1 MVDGAILQDM
11 LQRIRKAAAER
22 RPLQIRAGGTKDFYG
37 NTPRGDLFDPRPWNG
52 IVSYE
57 PSELVVTVRAGTS
70 LHELETLLHDQQQM
84 LPFEPPHFG
93 AAATVGGCVASG
105 LAGPRRNTAG
115 YAYGGVRDAVLG
127 ATLLDGNARVLKF
140 GGTVLKNVAGYDVS
154 RLLVGSLGILGVILE
169 VSLKVLPRPE
179 REATLRLALSESAAA
194 LCLQDWLG
202 RALPISGSCWRRD
215 VLHVR
220 LSGATAAVEKAV
232 GVIGGESLGEVA
244 MQQFWQAQREQTDPW
259 FAGDLPLWRVSVSAT
274 APPLGIAGEQTLEWA
289 GAQRWLRTTEPAASI
304 RARALELDGHCT
316 LFRGGKM
323 SDGVFMPLGK
333 QAAAIHQRLKQDF
346 DPARVMNPGRMY
358 LDL

>member
-1 MVDGAILQDM
+1 MVDDAILQDM
-11 LQRIRKAAAER
+11 QQQVREAAAQR

-37 NTPRGDLFDPRPWNG
+37 NAPAGELFNPRPWQG

-70 LHELETLLHDQQQM
+70 LHELEAVLHEQQQM
-84 LPFEPPHFG
+84 LPFEPPRFG

-127 ATLLDGNARVLKF
+127 ATLLDGNARILKF

-169 VSLKVLPRPE
+169 VSLKVLPRPDG
-179 REATLRLALSESAAA
+179 EATMRLALSESAAA
-194 LCLQDWLG
+194 LRLQDWLG
-202 RALPISGSCWRRD
+202 KALPISASCWRSD
-215 VLHVR
+215 SLHVR
-220 LSGATAAVEKAV
+220 LSGAHAAVEKAIA
-232 GVIGGESLGEVA
+232 VIGGEQLSATA

-259 FAGDLPLWRVSVSAT
+259 FTGDLPLWRISVSAT

-289 GAQRWLRTTEPAASI
+289 GAQRWLRTTEPTESI
-304 RARALELDGHCT
+304 RARALELGGHCT
-316 LFRGGKM
+316 LFRGGEKGA
-323 SDGVFMPLGK
+323 GVFMPLGK

>member
-1 MVDGAILQDM
+1 MVDGAILQGM
-11 LQRIRKAAAER
+11 QQQIREAAVER
-22 RPLQIRAGGTKDFYG
+22 RPLRIRAGGTKDFYG
-37 NTPRGDLFDPRPWNG
+37 NAPKGDLFDPRPWHG

-57 PSELVVTVRAGTS
+57 PSELVVTVRTGTS
-70 LHELETLLHDQQQM
+70 LQELETLLHDQQQM

-93 AAATVGGCVASG
+93 ASATVGGCVASG

-115 YAYGGVRDAVLG
+115 YAYGGARDAVLG
-127 ATLLDGNARVLKF
+127 ATLLDGNARILKF

-169 VSLKVLPRPE
+169 VSLKVLPRPD
-179 REATLRLALSESAAA
+179 REATLRLALSEAAAA
-194 LCLQDWLG
+194 LRLQGWLG
-202 RALPISGSCWRRD
+202 KAMPISASSWRNH

-220 LSGATAAVEKAV
+220 LSGAAAAVEKAV
-232 GVIGGESLGEVA
+232 TVIGGEPLSDAA

-289 GAQRWLRTTEPAASI
+289 GAQRWLRTTESAASI
-304 RARALELDGHCT
+304 RTRAVELGGHCT
-316 LFRGGKM
+316 LFRGGEKA
-323 SDGVFMPLGK
+323 DGVFMPLEK